1 MSGRSDITKK
11 KVRSMSRQCQGN
23 GRAMSRQGPEKV
35 NTRSGQVDGKVKAK
49 ARSMRGQAR

>member
-1 MSGRSDITKK
+1 
-11 KVRSMSRQCQGN
+11 MSRQCQGN